1 MNQSLG
7 RKVSILLSG
16 SVAAQALPL
25 LAAPLLSRL
34 YSPDSFGQFG
44 LFTAVA
50 SILAALANLK
60 YDHAVLLAKNAVAA
74 FHVFAICVISTA
86 TLAGLLGL
94 VIVSAPDAWFGS
106 RWFAINRTHAAWLP
120 VSFMLAGLTQA
131 LISMLFRGE
140 QFTTVAKVRVSQA
153 VMSTGLSLALGF
165 WMPTGTALI
174 ASTIAGQGV
183 GVAILLLL
191 RDRRHPFATRLRWS
205 LLARCSARY
214 RRFPVFTAPSDLL
227 NALGAN
233 LPMLFIGSIYG
244 LATAGAYAL
253 AQRTLGMP
261 LMLIGSAFS
270 DAYRQSAAKS
280 MATEGS
286 YWRVSV
292 QTFRTLGLLAIV
304 PTIACV
310 VLAPWLFPF
319 VFGDQWALTGEIVQM
334 LALVYFFR
342 LVVSPLSYNYYLA
355 NRHGEDLLIQCCSLV
370 SMVCMFS
377 FARFMAIQFEPLV
390 WAYVG
395 LLAVVYSI
403 YGTRSMYFARLS
415 RANERVITN
424 PKKLLKTPNA
434 QRDN

>member
-1 MNQSLG
+1 MNGSLG

-25 LAAPLLSRL
+25 LAAPLLARL

-44 LFTAVA
+44 LFTAVS

-60 YDHAVLLAKNAVAA
+60 YDHAVLLAKNAVSA
-74 FHVFAICVISTA
+74 FHVFAICVFSTA

-94 VIVSAPDAWFGS
+94 VILSAPDAWFGS
-106 RWFAINRTHAAWLP
+106 RWIAVDRTHAAWLP
-120 VSFMLAGLTQA
+120 VSFMLAGFTQA

-183 GVAILLLL
+183 GVAMLVLL
-191 RDRRHPFATRLRWS
+191 RDRRQPFTTRLRWS

-227 NALGAN
+227 NGLGAN
-233 LPMLFIGSIYG
+233 LPMLFIGSTYG
-244 LATAGAYAL
+244 LAAAGAYAL
-253 AQRTLGMP
+253 AQRTLGTP
-261 LMLIGSAFS
+261 LQLIGSAFS

-280 MATEGS
+280 LATEGS
-286 YWRVSV
+286 YWRVTV
-292 QTFRTLGLLAIV
+292 QTLRTLGLIAIV
-304 PTIACV
+304 PAIVCV
-310 VLAPWLFPF
+310 AWAPWLFPL
-319 VFGDQWALTGEIVQM
+319 VFGDQWALTGEIIQM

-355 NRHGEDLLIQCCSLV
+355 NRHSEDLVLQCL
-370 SMVCMFS
+370 S
-377 FARFMAIQFEPLV
+377 FAATVALFVYAQSIELQFRNVLLV
-390 WAYVG
+390 YAGVLCTVYV
-395 LLAVVYSI
+395 V
-403 YGTRSMYFARLS
+403 YGTRSLYFAKISPHTGRPVSATRGL
-415 RANERVITN
+415 R
-424 PKKLLKTPNA
+424 
-434 QRDN
+434 